1 MENAEATPQSQR
13 AKVCIPASHFGR
25 RRARWVP
32 EDSYVRLEVRLP
44 APMVRRLTMLAN
56 ARGASIA
63 RVVTDELDHLVGDE
77 ANFGS
82 EEEN

>member
-1 MENAEATPQSQR
+1 MENAEATQQDQK
-13 AKVCIPASHFGR
+13 AKVRIPASHFGR

-77 ANFGS
+77 AKFGP
-82 EEEN
+82 EEDN

>member
-1 MENAEATPQSQR
+1 MEKAEATQQDQK
-13 AKVCIPASHFGR
+13 AKVRIPASHFGR

-32 EDSYVRLEVRLP
+32 EDSYIRLEVRLP

>member
-1 MENAEATPQSQR
+1 M
-13 AKVCIPASHFGR
+13 
-25 RRARWVP
+25 
-32 EDSYVRLEVRLP
+32 P

-77 ANFGS
+77 AKFGL
-82 EEEN
+82 EEDN